1 MAKYSIKD
9 LEKLIDIQAHTIRMW
24 EQRYRVVKPLRTPTN
39 LRIYNDEDL
48 KRLLNISLLNHNG
61 VKISKIAKLN
71 DEEIK
76 EQVLSLKQDVLNSG
90 SQVEGL
96 IGGMIE
102 LKESTFELL
111 LNRLMNQLGFEDA
124 MTKVVYPFLVKI
136 GILWQTG
143 HINPAQ
149 EHFVVNIIR
158 KKLFAAIDSIGST
171 ESGTKFI
178 MFLPEGELHE
188 ISLLFYTYLIKKH
201 GFHPIYLGQSV
212 PFDDI
217 VSVQHTYNANY
228 LFTSLITNMQEI
240 PVVNYV
246 NLLSKTFKKQK
257 IYISGALINNIE
269 LKRVNNINKV
279 KSPENFIDELIKIK
293 KSEKM

>member
-1 MAKYSIKD
+1 VSDKK
-9 LEKLIDIQAHTIRMW
+9 T
-24 EQRYRVVKPLRTPTN
+24 PPTN

-61 VKISKIAKLN
+61 IKISKIAGFN

-76 EQVLSLKQDVLNSG
+76 EHVLQLKQDVLNTS

-102 LKESTFELL
+102 LKESNFELL
-111 LNRLMNQLGFEDA
+111 LNRLMNQLGFEDTI
-124 MTKVVYPFLVKI
+124 TKVVYPFLVKI
-136 GILWQTG
+136 GVLWQTG
-143 HINPAQ
+143 SLNAAQ

-171 ESGTKFI
+171 ETAPKFI

-201 GFHPIYLGQSV
+201 GYHPIYLGQSV
-212 PFDDI
+212 PLNDI
-217 VSVQHTYNANY
+217 ISVQRTYNADY
-228 LFTSLITNMQEI
+228 LFTSFITNFLEI
-240 PVVNYV
+240 PVIDYIS
-246 NLLSKTFKKQK
+246 LLSKTFKKQK
-257 IYISGALINNIE
+257 IFISGALVNNLE
-269 LKRVNNINKV
+269 LKRVANINKI
-279 KSPENFIDELIKIK
+279 KSPEQFIEELTKIK
-293 KSEKM
+293 KSEKN